1 MGKHMNIQTA
11 NKQKEHAW
19 YTDGI
24 GLLYAAMMVFILV
37 VCFAFPGIAYAKKW
51 ETAVSNAV
59 LLPCAAAAFALCV
72 PVLGRMRFK
81 GHTGLVLICLL
92 AGALQIFL
100 VSRYFF
106 YTDWDVE
113 TIVDCALAMA
123 DGHDISRHSNYFS
136 MYQNNLVLVTLF
148 GAVARL
154 TTLLGLAEHAYFAI
168 LVFQCILNWGT
179 GVLLCM
185 LVRRLSSSDFA
196 AASACLFYTLLVG
209 ISPWVSIPYS
219 DSVALFFPTAILAVY
234 ALMKR
239 TGAAGL
245 FRLFLIA
252 FLSYFGYRIKPQVM
266 ILLIAI
272 VMVEGLAAVCG
283 RRLRI
288 GGGTAKGA
296 AACMT
301 GLLCAVLLCNTM
313 AAQVDIEID
322 RNKSFGLPHFLM
334 MGLNKEEFGAYHQ
347 RDVSSSWRAETR
359 EARTQM
365 NLSVAAER
373 LAEMGPVGFAQ
384 LMIRKTLT
392 NYNDG
397 TFCWGGEGVFYR
409 EVLPEADGFFSPLM
423 RNLFYGPKEVYQGEY
438 GQSYGLWRNV
448 VQATWLLVLLLSVAG
463 AVCRRNKAIAVT
475 MLALIGLTIFEL
487 LFEARARYLYC
498 YVPLYILLASVGA
511 DSARKRIISKRK

>member
-1 MGKHMNIQTA
+1 MGEQMNIQTSE
-11 NKQKEHAW
+11 NQKKNAW
-19 YTDGI
+19 YADGI
-24 GLLYAAMMVFILV
+24 GLLYAAMMVFILAA
-37 VCFAFPGIAYAKKW
+37 CFVFPWIDYARKW
-51 ETAVSNAV
+51 EAAVPNWV
-59 LLPCAAAAFALCV
+59 LLTCAAAAFALCV

-81 GHTGLVLICLL
+81 GRMGLILICLL

-100 VSRYFF
+100 VSRYYF

-113 TIVDCALAMA
+113 TIVDCALSMV

-136 MYQNNLVLVTLF
+136 MYQNNLVLVALF

-154 TTLLGLAEHAYFAI
+154 TTFLGLAEHAYFAI
-168 LVFQCILNWGT
+168 LIFQCVINWGT
-179 GVLLCM
+179 GVLHCM

-209 ISPWVSIPYS
+209 ISPWASIPYS

-239 TGAAGL
+239 TGSAGL

-252 FLSYFGYRIKPQVM
+252 FLSYFGYRIKPQAM

-272 VMVEGLAAVCG
+272 VMVEGFVAICG
-283 RRLRI
+283 RGLRI
-288 GGGTAKGA
+288 GRGAAKNA

-301 GLLCAVLLCNTM
+301 GFLCAVILCNTM
-313 AAQVDIEID
+313 AAKVDIEID

-334 MGLNKEEFGAYHQ
+334 MGLNMEEFGAYHQ

-365 NLSVAAER
+365 NLRVTAER
-373 LAEMGPVGFAQ
+373 LSEMGPVGFAQ

-397 TFCWGGEGVFYR
+397 TFCWGGEGAFYR
-409 EVLPEADGFFSPLM
+409 ELLPETDGFFAPLM

-438 GQSYGLWRNV
+438 GQYYGLWRNV
-448 VQATWLLVLLLSVAG
+448 VQATWLLVLLLTIAG
-463 AVCRRNKAIAVT
+463 VLSRQNKAVAVT
-475 MLALIGLTIFEL
+475 MLAIIGLTVFEM

-511 DSARKRIISKRK
+511 DSIQKWIRRHK